1 MDNNKAFCI
10 LPWVH
15 VNLNQNSEVYPCCRT
30 KHNYSYGSVQ
40 KKGLKE
46 IWNSEEIK
54 NVRKEMLAG
63 KAQSFCENCY
73 EAEKIGAESPRQ
85 AANDKYRDE
94 FSRIEYTNTDG
105 ELVGKEIIYLDIRFS
120 NICNFKCRS
129 CGPESSNAW
138 YEDHQK
144 LCKST
149 KDQKKTLKLTENKT
163 LMQDIESLLPKIDK
177 IYFAGG
183 EPLLDEN
190 HYRLLERLI
199 ELKRCDVKIESNTNL
214 STLSYMQWNILNL
227 WKKFEN
233 VIVSASIDAIGPAAE
248 LVRKGAD
255 WETIRKNLATL
266 QRSNPEILIQI
277 SPTISIMNCF
287 MLPELINY
295 FIENGF
301 IKFAQNVNFNILANP
316 EFLSVALLN
325 QIEIDELSIKY
336 KNFSESLMGRV
347 SIEVAKHIEYELA
360 LVISHAKHKDLSQT
374 RSEFRVFTFNL
385 DKIRGEKTIKVI
397 PELFGLLY
405 GEA

>member
-1 MDNNKAFCI
+1 
-10 LPWVH
+10 
-15 VNLNQNSEVYPCCRT
+15 
-30 KHNYSYGSVQ
+30 
-40 KKGLKE
+40 
-46 IWNSEEIK
+46 
-54 NVRKEMLAG
+54 
-63 KAQSFCENCY
+63 
-73 EAEKIGAESPRQ
+73 
-85 AANDKYRDE
+85 
-94 FSRIEYTNTDG
+94 
-105 ELVGKEIIYLDIRFS
+105 
-120 NICNFKCRS
+120 
-129 CGPESSNAW
+129 
-138 YEDHQK
+138 
-144 LCKST
+144 
-149 KDQKKTLKLTENKT
+149 
-163 LMQDIESLLPKIDK
+163 
-177 IYFAGG
+177 
-183 EPLLDEN
+183 
-190 HYRLLERLI
+190 
-199 ELKRCDVKIESNTNL
+199 
-214 STLSYMQWNILNL
+214 MQWNILNL

-360 LVISHAKHKDLSQT
+360 LVISHAKHKDLNQT